1 MTNLKTSRNQW
12 PLGPDTASKA
22 AQPSSLELRP
32 RLSLFD
38 TSMVVAGSMI
48 GSGIFIV
55 SADIVRRVHSP
66 AALLAVWVVS
76 GVMTVSGALAY
87 GELAAMMPQ
96 AGGQYVYL
104 RQAYGSLCAFLYGWT
119 LFLVIQTGT
128 IAAVSVAFARFAAV
142 FWPGLGGRLPL
153 LVGFGVTGQQAL
165 AVAVIFVLTAANLR
179 GIDVGRGLQN
189 AFTAVKLLSLALII
203 GVGLVA
209 ANPAAVAANFSAGG
223 FFGAGGLSFDLLT
236 GFGAAMVGGLFS
248 ADAWAAAT
256 FAAAELHTPTR
267 DLPRALVRGTL
278 TVVVLYLLANAAYLA
293 ELPAHG
299 AAGGP
304 SLAARGIAYASEDRV
319 TAAAMAVA
327 WGPTGAALAALI
339 VMVSTFGC
347 ANGLILTGARAV
359 YAMAKDGLFLAPAAR
374 LNRAHVPGWALLMQA
389 LWTAL
394 LALSGG
400 YSDLLDYVVFAELMF
415 YVLTVAAVFVLRARE
430 PDRPRSYRVPAYPY
444 LPACYIAAAVV
455 LMIDLLVMKPRYTWA
470 GLLIVLS
477 GLPVYWFWSRRRSTS
492 QA

>member
-1 MTNLKTSRNQW
+1 MTNLKIW
-12 PLGPDTASKA
+12 PNRSSGGLEA
-22 AQPSSLELRP
+22 ATRTGLPPPTELRA

-87 GELAAMMPQ
+87 GELAGMMPQ

-142 FWPGLGGRLPL
+142 FWPGLGVRLPIL
-153 LVGFGVTGQQAL
+153 GEFGLSGQQIL
-165 AVAVIFVLTAANLR
+165 AVAVIFTLTAANLR

-189 AFTAVKLLSLALII
+189 LFTGVKLLSLALIVL
-203 GVGLVA
+203 VGLAA
-209 ANPAAVAANFSAGG
+209 ANPTAVAANFSLRG
-223 FFGAGGLSFDLLT
+223 FFGTAAPSLDLFT

-278 TVVVLYLLANAAYLA
+278 LVVVLYLLTNLAYLA

-299 AAGGP
+299 AANGL
-304 SLAARGIAYASEDRV
+304 SLTARGIAHASEDRV
-319 TAAAMAVA
+319 AAAAMAVA

-359 YAMAKDGLFLAPAAR
+359 YAMAKDGLFLASAAR
-374 LNRAHVPGWALLMQA
+374 LNQAQVPGWALLMQA

-394 LALSGG
+394 LAVSGS
-400 YSDLLDYVVFAELMF
+400 YSDLLDYVIFAELMF
-415 YVLTVAAVFVLRARE
+415 YALTVAAVFVLRARKPE
-430 PDRPRSYRVPAYPY
+430 QPRPYRVPAYPY
-444 LPACYIAAAVV
+444 LPASYIIAAVI
-455 LMIDLLVMKPRYTWA
+455 LMLDLLVMKPRYTWA

-477 GLPVYWFWSRRRSTS
+477 GLPVYWFWSQGKSRSQT
-492 QA
+492 